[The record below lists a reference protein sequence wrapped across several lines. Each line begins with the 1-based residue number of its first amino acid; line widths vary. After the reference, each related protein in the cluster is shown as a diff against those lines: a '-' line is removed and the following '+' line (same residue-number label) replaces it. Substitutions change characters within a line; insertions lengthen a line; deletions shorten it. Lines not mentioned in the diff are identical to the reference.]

1 MILAGDLGGTK
12 CTLILFDINRD
23 RLRPIYRLTAKTAG
37 FRDIESFFDNF
48 REHAKREGHLL
59 NALSGAG
66 FGVAGAIVNDEVLCN
81 NLPWTITR
89 NRLAQALKITPARTM
104 LLNDVESAA
113 SSLEHLEKEDLLE
126 LNSGAQQL
134 HAPKVYVAAG
144 TGLGESILFWNGNR
158 YQVSACEA
166 GLTDFAPG
174 TDREIV
180 VLQALRQRMPL
191 VCTEEI
197 VSGRGF
203 RAIHQA
209 IFPEVIGHVLADVG
223 GQAVGAHEHHLGA
236 VLIILIA
243 HAGGALRQQ
252 AAHLDHQAAFLAPL
266 LGHAHGGSLLDACER
281 FFEEVRAHDVLLP
294 REEVV
299 VDPQP
304 PGRGQLGVQA
314 GMHQLAVV
322 ADAATGWKRGR
333 CFREQIRTAAGGK
346 TEGPHLVRAKADPA
360 AKGRMFE
367 TDFGEVP

>member
-12 CTLILFDINRD
+12 CTLILFVIDRD
-23 RLRPIYRLTAKTAG
+23 RLRPIYRFTAKTAD

-126 LNSGAQQL
+126 LNPGAQQL

-209 IFPEVIGHVLADVG
+209 IFPEVHHAFFDDPAIDAAAKITQQAFAKSCAACEETLHMWTEAYGSEAGNMALRALPFGGVYVGGGIALKILAKLKDGTFVRAFCNKTKLADELARIPIFVVLN
-223 GQAVGAHEHHLGA
+223 QDAPVLGA
-236 VLIILIA
+236 A
-243 HAGGALRQQ
+243 YAAL
-252 AAHLDHQAAFLAPL
+252 A
-266 LGHAHGGSLLDACER
+266 SS
-281 FFEEVRAHDVLLP
+281 
-294 REEVV
+294 
-299 VDPQP
+299 
-304 PGRGQLGVQA
+304 
-314 GMHQLAVV
+314 
-322 ADAATGWKRGR
+322 KN
-333 CFREQIRTAAGGK
+333 
-346 TEGPHLVRAKADPA
+346 
-360 AKGRMFE
+360 
-367 TDFGEVP
+367 

>member
-12 CTLILFDINRD
+12 CTLILFVIDRD
-23 RLRPIYRLTAKTAG
+23 RLRPIYRFTAKTAD

-89 NRLAQALKITPARTM
+89 NRLAQALKISPARTM

-180 VLQALRQRMPL
+180 VLQTLRQRMPL

-209 IFPEVIGHVLADVG
+209 IFPEVHHAFFDDPAIDAAANITQQAFAKSCAACEETLHMWTEAYGSEAGNMALRALPFGGVYVGGGIALKILAKLKDGTFVRAFCNKTKLADELARIPIFVVLN
-223 GQAVGAHEHHLGA
+223 QDAPVLGA
-236 VLIILIA
+236 A
-243 HAGGALRQQ
+243 YAAL
-252 AAHLDHQAAFLAPL
+252 A
-266 LGHAHGGSLLDACER
+266 SS
-281 FFEEVRAHDVLLP
+281 
-294 REEVV
+294 
-299 VDPQP
+299 
-304 PGRGQLGVQA
+304 
-314 GMHQLAVV
+314 
-322 ADAATGWKRGR
+322 KN
-333 CFREQIRTAAGGK
+333 
-346 TEGPHLVRAKADPA
+346 
-360 AKGRMFE
+360 
-367 TDFGEVP
+367 

>member
-126 LNSGAQQL
+126 LNPGAQQL

-209 IFPEVIGHVLADVG
+209 IFPEVHHAFFDDPAIDAAAKITQQAFAKSCAACEETLHMWTEAYGSEAGNMALRALPFGGVYVGGGIALKILAKLKDGTFVRAFCNKTKLADELARIPIFVVLN
-223 GQAVGAHEHHLGA
+223 QDAPVLGA
-236 VLIILIA
+236 A
-243 HAGGALRQQ
+243 YAAL
-252 AAHLDHQAAFLAPL
+252 A
-266 LGHAHGGSLLDACER
+266 SS
-281 FFEEVRAHDVLLP
+281 
-294 REEVV
+294 
-299 VDPQP
+299 
-304 PGRGQLGVQA
+304 
-314 GMHQLAVV
+314 
-322 ADAATGWKRGR
+322 KN
-333 CFREQIRTAAGGK
+333 
-346 TEGPHLVRAKADPA
+346 
-360 AKGRMFE
+360 
-367 TDFGEVP
+367 

>member
-12 CTLILFDINRD
+12 CTLILFVIDRD
-23 RLRPIYRLTAKTAG
+23 RLRPIYRFTAKTAD

-126 LNSGAQQL
+126 LNPGAQQL

-158 YQVSACEA
+158 YQVLACEA

-209 IFPEVIGHVLADVG
+209 IFPEVHHAFFDDPAIDAAAKITQQAFAKSCAACEETLHMWTEAYGSEAGNMALRALPFGGVYVGGGIALKILAKLKDGTFVRAFCNKTKLADELARIPIFVVLN
-223 GQAVGAHEHHLGA
+223 QDAPVLGA
-236 VLIILIA
+236 A
-243 HAGGALRQQ
+243 YAAL
-252 AAHLDHQAAFLAPL
+252 A
-266 LGHAHGGSLLDACER
+266 SS
-281 FFEEVRAHDVLLP
+281 
-294 REEVV
+294 
-299 VDPQP
+299 
-304 PGRGQLGVQA
+304 
-314 GMHQLAVV
+314 
-322 ADAATGWKRGR
+322 KN
-333 CFREQIRTAAGGK
+333 
-346 TEGPHLVRAKADPA
+346 
-360 AKGRMFE
+360 
-367 TDFGEVP
+367 

>member
-12 CTLILFDINRD
+12 CTLILFVIDRD
-23 RLRPIYRLTAKTAG
+23 RLRPIYRFTAKTAD

-126 LNSGAQQL
+126 LNPGAQQL

-209 IFPEVIGHVLADVG
+209 IFPEVHHAFFDDPAIDAAAKITQQAFAKSCAACEETLHMWTEAYGSEAGNMALRALPFGGVYVG
-223 GQAVGAHEHHLGA
+223 GGSALKILAKLKDGTFVRAFCNKTKLAEELARIPIFVVLNQDAPVVGAA
-236 VLIILIA
+236 YA
-243 HAGGALRQQ
+243 AL
-252 AAHLDHQAAFLAPL
+252 A
-266 LGHAHGGSLLDACER
+266 SS
-281 FFEEVRAHDVLLP
+281 
-294 REEVV
+294 
-299 VDPQP
+299 
-304 PGRGQLGVQA
+304 
-314 GMHQLAVV
+314 
-322 ADAATGWKRGR
+322 KN
-333 CFREQIRTAAGGK
+333 
-346 TEGPHLVRAKADPA
+346 
-360 AKGRMFE
+360 
-367 TDFGEVP
+367 

>member
-12 CTLILFDINRD
+12 CTLILFVIDRD
-23 RLRPIYRLTAKTAG
+23 RLRPTYRFTAKTAD

-126 LNSGAQQL
+126 LNPGAQQL

-209 IFPEVIGHVLADVG
+209 IFPEVHHAFFDDPAIDAAAKITQQAFAKSCAACEETLHMWTEAYGSEAGNMALRALPFGGVYVGGGIALKILAKLKDGTFVRAFCNKTKLADELARIPIFVVLN
-223 GQAVGAHEHHLGA
+223 QDAPVLGA
-236 VLIILIA
+236 A
-243 HAGGALRQQ
+243 YAAL
-252 AAHLDHQAAFLAPL
+252 A
-266 LGHAHGGSLLDACER
+266 SS
-281 FFEEVRAHDVLLP
+281 
-294 REEVV
+294 
-299 VDPQP
+299 
-304 PGRGQLGVQA
+304 
-314 GMHQLAVV
+314 
-322 ADAATGWKRGR
+322 KN
-333 CFREQIRTAAGGK
+333 
-346 TEGPHLVRAKADPA
+346 
-360 AKGRMFE
+360 
-367 TDFGEVP
+367 